1 LKEKMMKKICMILGV
16 LAVLICVTTVYAGP
30 ALDKVLKKGELVVGT
45 SGDYPPFSAKA
56 KDGKLIGFDVDL
68 AGVIAASMGVKLNV
82 VQVPFANLL
91 SSLESG
97 KIDMVISA
105 MTMTPPRNLKFAFV
119 GPYFVSGQALLTTR
133 ETAFKAVTLN
143 DVNKPDFTLVVPV
156 GTTSETVAKNSLSKA
171 KLIRAKNMDEALAIL
186 LSGKAKA
193 ILTDGATAAVATFRY
208 QDKGILSTSA
218 LTFEPIGIAISPNDS
233 QFENF
238 LQNLLG
244 GLKGGG
250 ELDMMIGKWFKDSSW
265 VKDLP

>member
-1 LKEKMMKKICMILGV
+1 MKKICIV
-16 LAVLICVTTVYAGP
+16 LSIIVVLMCVTTVYAGP

-45 SGDYPPFSAKA
+45 SGDYPPFNAKT

-68 AGVIAASMGVKLNV
+68 AQVIAGSMGVKAKI
-82 VQVPFANLL
+82 VQVPFTELL

-105 MTMTPPRNLKFAFV
+105 MTITPPRNLKFAFV

-133 ETAFKAVTLN
+133 ETAFKAVSLK
-143 DVNKPDFTLVVPV
+143 DVNKPDFTLAVPV
-156 GTTSETVAKNSLSKA
+156 GTTSETVANNSLSSA
-171 KLIRAKNMDEALAIL
+171 KLIRAKNMDEALKAL
-186 LSGKAKA
+186 LTGKAMA
-193 ILTDGATAAVATFRY
+193 VLTDSATAAVATFRY
-208 QDKGILSTSA
+208 QDKGILSTTA
-218 LTFEPIGIAISPNDS
+218 LTFEPIGIAIAANDS
-233 QFENF
+233 LFENF

-250 ELDMMIGKWFKDSSW
+250 ELDMMINKWFKDPSW